1 MNPPPTAPTVPA
13 PTALTRPAS
22 GPQPVHTSVI
32 CVAAPSLVVSAE
44 DGQLRGQGL
53 DGFYQEGRRVLARC
67 EVRLAGAEPIP
78 VLGTL
83 LSADRAR
90 FVAVVR
96 TPGDTGPDPAV
107 TVERL
112 RDADGTER
120 ITVLNAGPAVLRL
133 PLEVALGTDLAEL
146 GAAAAGRA
154 GPDLPASVCDAG
166 LRWSHAGIG
175 VRVTARP
182 APAGVL
188 ASAGVL
194 RWELAVPP
202 GAGRTFELRVSR
214 ESAAHG
220 SAVSAPVRGDRAPV
234 PWSATELSG
243 DDARGEALLRG
254 SLDGLRALLLRDPA
268 RLADVHVAAGAP
280 WRMGLA
286 PADALWA
293 ARMLLPLGTRLA
305 AGTLRTLARLQ
316 DQDSGRIPGVLRH
329 AGPHLPP
336 TCSGVEATLLFVTV
350 LAEAR
355 RWGMPQREAELL
367 LPAAERCLGWLRTVA
382 DAAGYVPDPAPGG
395 PLRCEV
401 QAHAHRAA
409 LHGADLLDAYGRPG
423 AAAWREYAAELRGR
437 FQEDFW
443 VDDLGGGRPAAALTP
458 GGRQVIHL
466 GSAAVHLLDTG
477 LLGGG
482 TLAEGLLGKA
492 RTGQLARLL
501 GAPDLDSGW
510 GLRTLSARAPGHN
523 PFGHR
528 SGAVRV
534 HESALAV
541 SGLAAAG
548 YEKEAGALLRGVL
561 DAAGTFGRQLPE
573 MYAGEQRAAD
583 RTPLPHPTACR
594 PSAVAA
600 AGAVHL
606 LTSLAGVRPDAPG
619 GVVAVRPMS
628 TAPLGAVRFSGLRVD
643 EQPFAVRVSRLGMA
657 MVEEAAP
664 ALQLGA

>member
-1 MNPPPTAPTVPA
+1 MTAPTVSTP
-13 PTALTRPAS
+13 PTPTRTAS

-32 CVAAPSLVVSAE
+32 CVAAPSLAVSAE
-44 DGQLRGQGL
+44 DGQLRGKGL

-67 EVRLAGAEPIP
+67 EVRLAGAEPVP
-78 VLGTL
+78 VLAAL

-96 TPGDTGPDPAV
+96 TPADTGPDPEV

-112 RDADGTER
+112 RDADGSER
-120 ITVLNAGPAVLRL
+120 ITVVNTGPTVLRL

-154 GPDLPASVCDAG
+154 GPDLPAGVCAAG

-182 APAGVL
+182 APASVL

-194 RWELAVPP
+194 RWDLAVPP
-202 GAGRTFELRVSR
+202 GAGRTVELRVWR
-214 ESAAHG
+214 ESAAQG
-220 SAVSAPVRGDRAPV
+220 AAVPAPVRGDRAPA
-234 PWSATELSG
+234 PWSAAELSG

-254 SLDGLRALLLRDPA
+254 SLDGLRVLLLRDPA
-268 RLADVHVAAGAP
+268 RLSDVHVAADAP
-280 WRMGLA
+280 WRMGLT

-355 RWGMPQREAELL
+355 RWGMPPREAELL
-367 LPAAERCLGWLRTVA
+367 LPAAERCLGWLRAVA
-382 DAAGYVPDPAPGG
+382 DTAGYVPDPAPGG
-395 PLRCEV
+395 PLRSEV

-423 AAAWREYAAELRGR
+423 SGAWREYAAGLRER
-437 FQEDFW
+437 FEEDFW
-443 VDDLGGGRPAAALTP
+443 VDDRGGGRPAAALTP
-458 GGRQVIHL
+458 GGRQAVHL
-466 GSAAVHLLDTG
+466 GSAAVHLLDT
-477 LLGGG
+477 
-482 TLAEGLLGKA
+482 GLLGKA

-510 GLRTLSARAPGHN
+510 GLRTLSSRAPGHN

-548 YEKEAGALLRGVL
+548 YEKEAGALLLGVL
-561 DAAGTFGRQLPE
+561 DAAGTFGCRLPE

-606 LTSLAGVRPDAPG
+606 LASLAGVRPDAPG

>member
-1 MNPPPTAPTVPA
+1 M
-13 PTALTRPAS
+13 
-22 GPQPVHTSVI
+22 HTSVI
-32 CVAAPSLVVSAE
+32 CVAAPSLAVSAE
-44 DGQLRGQGL
+44 DGQLRGKGL

-67 EVRLAGAEPIP
+67 EVRLAGAEPVP
-78 VLGTL
+78 VLGAL

-96 TPGDTGPDPAV
+96 TPADAGPDPAV

-112 RDADGTER
+112 RDADGGER
-120 ITVLNAGPAVLRL
+120 ITVFNTGPAVLRL
-133 PLEVALGTDLAEL
+133 PLEVALGTDLAEI

-154 GPDLPASVCDAG
+154 GPDLPAGVCAAG
-166 LRWSHAGIG
+166 LRWSHDGIG

-182 APAGVL
+182 APASVL

-194 RWELAVPP
+194 RWDLEVPP

-214 ESAAHG
+214 ESAGLG
-220 SAVSAPVRGDRAPV
+220 SAVPAAAPVRGDRAPV
-234 PWSATELSG
+234 PWSVAELSG

-305 AGTLRTLARLQ
+305 AGTLRTLARRQ
-316 DQDSGRIPGVLRH
+316 DRDSGRIPGVLRH

-355 RWGMPQREAELL
+355 RWGMPRREAELL
-367 LPAAERCLGWLRTVA
+367 LPAAERCLGWLRAVA
-382 DAAGYVPDPAPGG
+382 DPAGYVPDPAPGG

-423 AAAWREYAAELRGR
+423 AGAWREYAAGLRER
-437 FQEDFW
+437 FEEDFW
-443 VDDLGGGRPAAALTP
+443 VDDRGGGRPAAALAP
-458 GGRQVIHL
+458 GGRRATHL

-482 TLAEGLLGKA
+482 TLAAGLLGKA

-510 GLRTLSARAPGHN
+510 GLRTLSSRAPGHN

-561 DAAGTFGRQLPE
+561 DAAATFGCRLPE
-573 MYAGEQRAAD
+573 MYAGEQRTAD

-606 LTSLAGVRPDAPG
+606 LASLAGVRPDAPG

-628 TAPLGAVRFSGLRVD
+628 TAPLGEVRFSGLRVD